1 MRPGMLQGHDATT
14 LAPADP
20 FGPFGNLLA
29 ARPVPSCETT
39 MQATPAEPAD
49 HELLTR
55 ALTGDTEAFAT
66 LYRRY
71 ARPVFN
77 LLLRTTGERALA
89 EELLQETFTR
99 VWLAGRTFDPARGT
113 FRPWL
118 YTIALNLARSE
129 LVRHRHARPHVP
141 LDEQQIDPVSSA
153 AAEDWVR
160 RLDLSRQARTVA
172 AALAT
177 LPDHQREVV
186 VLRCYQQLSFAEIA
200 AVTGA
205 PEGTLKARFHRAVA
219 ALRTRLGDRG
229 SRP

>member
-1 MRPGMLQGHDATT
+1 MLRGHDVTT
-14 LAPADP
+14 LASAEA

-39 MQATPAEPAD
+39 MPQAHPAEPAD

-55 ALTGDTEAFAT
+55 SLAGDTEAFAA

-77 LLLRTTGERALA
+77 LLLRTAGERALA

-99 VWLAGRTFDPARGT
+99 VWLAGRTFDPTRGP

-118 YTIALNLARSE
+118 FTIALNLMRSE
-129 LVRHRHARPHVP
+129 LVRQRHKRPHVP
-141 LDEQQIDPVSSA
+141 LDEQQIDPVASA
-153 AAEDWVR
+153 AAEDWAQ
-160 RLDLSRQARTVA
+160 RLDLSRQARAVA
-172 AALAT
+172 DALGA

-219 ALRTRLGDRG
+219 VLKARLGARG
-229 SRP
+229 PCS